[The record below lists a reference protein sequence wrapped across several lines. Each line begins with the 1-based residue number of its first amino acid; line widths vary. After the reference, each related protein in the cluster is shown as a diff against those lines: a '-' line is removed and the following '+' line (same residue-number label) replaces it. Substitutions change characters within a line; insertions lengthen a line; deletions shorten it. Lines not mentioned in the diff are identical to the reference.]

1 MRPLR
6 SGSAGSVCSGS
17 ECLLLVRY
25 NEAILHESYNLQSS
39 DATSVTKKEKEDL
52 DAADC
57 FVISKLTNTQSPDL
71 IQTHLFLT
79 TGGHDAFEQSSSPS
93 S

>member
-1 MRPLR
+1 MK
-6 SGSAGSVCSGS
+6 
-17 ECLLLVRY
+17 ECLLHVRY
-25 NEAILHESYNLQSS
+25 DEAIPHESYNFHSS
-39 DATSVTKKEKEDL
+39 DATSFTKKDKENL

-57 FVISKLTNTQSPDL
+57 FVNSKLTNAQSPDL